1 MSQNFL
7 NQRRFLWLWVCAA
20 VVVLLG
26 VIYWRD
32 QPVGG
37 KNGGTRLGFIYGG
50 ISTAG
55 MLFLMYYGIRKRYAY
70 RSGSGTLKGW
80 LGLHVWVGLA
90 LCIVVPMHAGFKLEW
105 NLHAASYLL
114 MVLTVL
120 SGLWGAYA
128 YLRYPP
134 ELTGRREG
142 ITIRGSVA
150 QMKALSGELSVL
162 AKNKSQEFLAAQA
175 RLDVPI
181 EPTFGTLLFARPIP
195 TFSKKAISDIL
206 GLLPQAEY
214 QAGLKM
220 TEIASRRIA
229 IANRLIGEASVAA
242 QMRIWLFLHVPLSV
256 ACFVA
261 MLAHIFWVLFY
272 RWPAR

>member
-7 NQRRFLWLWVCAA
+7 NQRRFLWLWVCLA
-20 VVVLLG
+20 VVVGLAALYLL
-26 VIYWRD
+26 D
-32 QPVGG
+32 HPVGG
-37 KNGGTRLGFIYGG
+37 KNGGTRLGYTYGG

-70 RSGSGTLKGW
+70 RTGSGTLKSW

-90 LCIVVPMHAGFKLEW
+90 LVVVVPMHSGFKVEW
-105 NLHAASYLL
+105 NLHAVSYLL

-128 YLRYPP
+128 YVRYPP
-134 ELTGRREG
+134 EMTGRREG

-150 QMKALSGELSVL
+150 QMNSLSSELAVL
-162 AKNKSQEFLAAQA
+162 AKNKSPEFLAALA
-175 RLDVPI
+175 KLDVPVK
-181 EPTFGTLLFARPIP
+181 PTFGTLLFARPIP
-195 TFSKKAISDIL
+195 TFSKKALTDIL
-206 GLLPQAEY
+206 GTLPQPEY
-214 QAGLKM
+214 AAGLTM

-229 IANRLIGEASVAA
+229 IANRLISEASVAA
-242 QMRIWLFLHVPLSV
+242 QMRVWLFLHLPLSV

>member
-20 VVVLLG
+20 LVVLLG

-90 LCIVVPMHAGFKLEW
+90 LCIVVPMHAGFKLEL

-150 QMKALSGELSVL
+150 QMNALSGELSVL

>member
-7 NQRRFLWLWVCAA
+7 NQRRFLWLWLCAA
-20 VVVLLG
+20 VVVVLG

-90 LCIVVPMHAGFKLEW
+90 LCIVVPMHAGFKLDW

-150 QMKALSGELSVL
+150 QMNALSGELSVL
-162 AKNKSQEFLAAQA
+162 AKNRSQELLAAQA
-175 RLDVPI
+175 KLDVPI
-181 EPTFGTLLFARPIP
+181 QPTFGTLLFARPIP

-206 GLLPQAEY
+206 AGLPQAEY

-220 TEIASRRIA
+220 TEVASRRIA
-229 IANRLIGEASVAA
+229 IANRLITEASVAA
-242 QMRIWLFLHVPLSV
+242 QMRIWLYLHVPLSV

>member
-20 VVVLLG
+20 LVVLLG

-90 LCIVVPMHAGFKLEW
+90 LCIVVPMHSGFKLEL

-181 EPTFGTLLFARPIP
+181 EPTFGMLLFARPIP